1 MRPRWELKEHTL
13 IKYLREC
20 VWSLERVES
29 RINMIRHSW
38 STPCF
43 IPEEV
48 EPPPEGGAP
57 AVALR
62 PHAQQKQPRPR
73 SCVSPREFEEQE
85 AAAAPRPLS
94 CISNRDDDDDDDVP
108 LYLEG
113 AAGGP
118 EAASSEGTSAVT
130 TPDPSTTPSA
140 RVSPSRSSSPPQSLP
155 SPGRCASP
163 SPSRASTRSTLSP
176 ARSRVIYRKRKTSM
190 PLPIRIPEDREAY
203 CQSPLFSPLGSPP
216 TSAGGRKQLEYG
228 SGGAGIPLSPT
239 VRRSVDEST
248 LWRRRTGGYASGG
261 AGRQASTEEVRRRRE
276 SFASLS
282 PHHLSAGSIHHAT
295 GKRRCICRMP
305 FSRAVSN
312 YFRNF
317 FLRKVQNGSWTC
329 MMDEE
334 EFLVSLCLKVYRNDN
349 LFKCSCISKK

>member
-1 MRPRWELKEHTL
+1 MVVLLLRYCGGCACEPRAICRAAGDCNGPGAPPRDRRNAAVVERREGAAGGDVARGAGMRPRWELKEHTL

-48 EPPPEGGAP
+48 EPPSEGGAP
-57 AVALR
+57 AVTLR
-62 PHAQQKQPRPR
+62 PHAQKQPRPRPR

-85 AAAAPRPLS
+85 AAAPRPLS

-113 AAGGP
+113 AAGGA

-155 SPGRCASP
+155 SPRRCASP

-216 TSAGGRKQLEYG
+216 TSAGAAVRKQ
-228 SGGAGIPLSPT
+228 
-239 VRRSVDEST
+239 VRRAPASAPTRST
-248 LWRRRTGGYASGG
+248 TVTPRRRPLG
-261 AGRQASTEEVRRRRE
+261 
-276 SFASLS
+276 
-282 PHHLSAGSIHHAT
+282 
-295 GKRRCICRMP
+295 
-305 FSRAVSN
+305 
-312 YFRNF
+312 
-317 FLRKVQNGSWTC
+317 
-329 MMDEE
+329 
-334 EFLVSLCLKVYRNDN
+334 
-349 LFKCSCISKK
+349 

>member
-94 CISNRDDDDDDDVP
+94 CISNRDDDDDDDDVP

-216 TSAGGRKQLEYG
+216 TSAGGRKQ
-228 SGGAGIPLSPT
+228 
-239 VRRSVDEST
+239 VRRLALASAPARST
-248 LWRRRTGGYASGG
+248 RVTPRRHSLG
-261 AGRQASTEEVRRRRE
+261 STK
-276 SFASLS
+276 AWM
-282 PHHLSAGSIHHAT
+282 A
-295 GKRRCICRMP
+295 
-305 FSRAVSN
+305 
-312 YFRNF
+312 RN
-317 FLRKVQNGSWTC
+317 TT
-329 MMDEE
+329 D
-334 EFLVSLCLKVYRNDN
+334 VY
-349 LFKCSCISKK
+349 L

>member
-43 IPEEV
+43 NPEEA
-48 EPPPEGGAP
+48 ESPPEGAANAASAIG
-57 AVALR
+57 LR
-62 PHAQQKQPRPR
+62 PHARQKQSRPRPR
-73 SCVSPREFEEQE
+73 SCVSAREFDEQE
-85 AAAAPRPLS
+85 ASAAPRPLS

-113 AAGGP
+113 AATGP
-118 EAASSEGTSAVT
+118 EAASSEATSAVT
-130 TPDPSTTPSA
+130 TPDPSATPSA
-140 RVSPSRSSSPPQSLP
+140 PVSPSRSTSPPPSLP

-190 PLPIRIPEDREAY
+190 PLPIRIPEDREAS

-216 TSAGGRKQLEYG
+216 TPAGASGRKQ
-228 SGGAGIPLSPT
+228 
-239 VRRSVDEST
+239 VRRPSLAVDAREVNKGHGAPARSR
-248 LWRRRTGGYASGG
+248 LRPRRGPG
-261 AGRQASTEEVRRRRE
+261 
-276 SFASLS
+276 
-282 PHHLSAGSIHHAT
+282 I
-295 GKRRCICRMP
+295 CI
-305 FSRAVSN
+305 
-312 YFRNF
+312 
-317 FLRKVQNGSWTC
+317 
-329 MMDEE
+329 
-334 EFLVSLCLKVYRNDN
+334 
-349 LFKCSCISKK
+349 